1 MQKRSLNERGLS
13 LVEILATLVLIGIF
27 SIIIWRFFFQ
37 ATEINSREVTQNNLQ
52 QEANLIFNTLHQTHT
67 KEVIQK
73 INTNADKTQLII
85 EIKDKESIVFRKT
98 DILYEVLELTPLP
111 DKDGNLPKTNSF
123 FLRIKLL
130 SSKHDEINFSTQSK
144 FSKLGNN

>member
-98 DILYEVLELTPLP
+98 DILYEVLELTPSQTKMGTCQRLIH
-111 DKDGNLPKTNSF
+111 F
-123 FLRIKLL
+123 FF
-130 SSKHDEINFSTQSK
+130 E
-144 FSKLGNN
+144 